1 MMSQIVYI
9 PVFILSM
16 SSGAV
21 AEGSSDA
28 DAYPTYDAC
37 MLQAEADAKN
47 LVREWD
53 EAEAAGRP
61 HLFESVEVKCVKR
74 EVRHGRSR

>member
-1 MMSQIVYI
+1 MSSFVYI
-9 PVFILSM
+9 PVFVLSM
-16 SSGAV
+16 ASGAV
-21 AEGSSDA
+21 AEGSFDE

-47 LVREWD
+47 MVREWD

-61 HLFESVEVKCVKR
+61 HLFEYIDVKCVKK
-74 EVRHGRSR
+74 EVRDVRSR

>member
-16 SSGAV
+16 ASGAV
-21 AEGSSDA
+21 AEGSFDA

-47 LVREWD
+47 MVREWD
-53 EAEAAGRP
+53 EAEAAGRACP
-61 HLFESVEVKCVKR
+61 FEAVEIRCEKR
-74 EVRHGRSR
+74 EARHGRSR

>member
-9 PVFILSM
+9 PVFVLSM
-16 SSGAV
+16 ASGAV
-21 AEGSSDA
+21 AEGSF

-47 LVREWD
+47 MVREWD

-61 HLFESVEVKCVKR
+61 RMFESVEVRCVKR
-74 EVRHGRSR
+74 EVRGVRSR

>member
-9 PVFILSM
+9 PVFVLSM
-16 SSGAV
+16 ASGAV
-21 AEGSSDA
+21 AEGSFDA

-47 LVREWD
+47 LAKEWD

-61 HLFESVEVKCVKR
+61 RMFESIEVRCVKR
-74 EVRHGRSR
+74 EVRDVRSR

>member
-16 SSGAV
+16 ASGAV
-21 AEGSSDA
+21 AEGSFDA

-47 LVREWD
+47 MVREWD

-61 HLFESVEVKCVKR
+61 HLFESIEVKCVKK
-74 EVRHGRSR
+74 EVRNVRPR

>member
-1 MMSQIVYI
+1 MQAFVYI

-16 SSGAV
+16 ASGAV
-21 AEGSSDA
+21 AEGSFDE

-47 LVREWD
+47 MVREWD
-53 EAEAAGRP
+53 EAEAAGCP
-61 HLFESVEVKCVKR
+61 HLFESIEVKCVKK

>member
-1 MMSQIVYI
+1 MSSAFVYI

-16 SSGAV
+16 ASGAV
-21 AEGSSDA
+21 AEGSFDA

-47 LVREWD
+47 MIREWD

-74 EVRHGRSR
+74 EVRDVRSR

>member
-1 MMSQIVYI
+1 MSSAFVYI
-9 PVFILSM
+9 PILIVSM

-21 AEGSSDA
+21 ARGEFPE

-37 MLQAEADAKN
+37 MVQAEADAKN

-61 HLFESVEVKCVKR
+61 RMFESIEVNCVKR
-74 EVRHGRSR
+74 EVRRGRSR

>member
-9 PVFILSM
+9 PVFVLSM
-16 SSGAV
+16 ASGAV
-21 AEGSSDA
+21 AEGSFND

-47 LVREWD
+47 MVREWD

-61 HLFESVEVKCVKR
+61 HLFESIEVKCVKR
-74 EVRHGRSR
+74 EVRHGRPR

>member
-1 MMSQIVYI
+1 MSSFVYI

-16 SSGAV
+16 ASGAV
-21 AEGSSDA
+21 AEGSFDA

-47 LVREWD
+47 MVREWD

-61 HLFESVEVKCVKR
+61 HLFESVEVRCERRK
-74 EVRHGRSR
+74 VRDVRPR